1 MAAGDGTFML
11 RDTFSVHEGR
21 ETNWCVSRIFI
32 HLTADAHSV
41 ALPQF
46 VAQHGEATFREAAL
60 IWAVDYI
67 ERGLRGA
74 RFREGS
80 NRSTSTWRIFSSS
93 GDWHKRNAAA
103 TRF

>member
-1 MAAGDGTFML
+1 
-11 RDTFSVHEGR
+11 
-21 ETNWCVSRIFI
+21 VSRIFI